1 MYKNLI
7 MQKIKIN
14 EKMRVNAQQRLL
26 ILLKIRLNNMK
37 IARNDAII
45 AKLMAEEKAEKNK
58 ERGKNA

>member
-1 MYKNLI
+1 
-7 MQKIKIN
+7 MQKIS
-14 EKMRVNAQQRLL
+14 EQMRVNAQQRLL

-45 AKLMAEEKAEKNK
+45 ARNNAIIAKLMAEEKEEKNK

>member
-14 EKMRVNAQQRLL
+14 EQMRANAQQRLL
-26 ILLKIRLNNMK
+26 ILLKIRLNDMK
-37 IARNDAII
+37 IARNNAII

>member
-1 MYKNLI
+1 M
-7 MQKIKIN
+7 MQKIS
-14 EKMRVNAQQRLL
+14 EQMRINAQQRLL

-45 AKLMAEEKAEKNK
+45 ARNNAIIAKLMAEEKSEKNK

>member
-14 EKMRVNAQQRLL
+14 EQMRANAQQRLL

-45 AKLMAEEKAEKNK
+45 ARNNAIIAKLMAEETAEKK
-58 ERGKNA
+58 

>member
-14 EKMRVNAQQRLL
+14 EQMRVNAQQRLL
-26 ILLKIRLNNMK
+26 ILLKIRLNDMK
-37 IARNDAII
+37 IARNNAII

>member
-1 MYKNLI
+1 
-7 MQKIKIN
+7 MQKIS
-14 EKMRVNAQQRLL
+14 EQMRVNAQQRLL

-45 AKLMAEEKAEKNK
+45 ARNNAIIAKLMAEEKSEKNK

>member
-1 MYKNLI
+1 M
-7 MQKIKIN
+7 MQKIS
-14 EKMRVNAQQRLL
+14 EQMRVNAQQRLL

-45 AKLMAEEKAEKNK
+45 TKNKAIIAKLMAEETAEKNK